1 MSGKKINVSLFK
13 ASYQS
18 LRGKKIKKQCY
29 LAVMI
34 KFLQIFHLA
43 C

>member
-1 MSGKKINVSLFK
+1 MNGRQIDLSLFK

-18 LRGKKIKKQCY
+18 LREGKKKQCY
-29 LAVMI
+29 LTVII
-34 KFLQIFHLA
+34 KFLQIFHFP